1 MTLCHIKVSEL
12 YNKVCVRDLSADTAS
27 PEVWSVMLEVS
38 PGMEQLCKFAGLFE
52 K

>member
-1 MTLCHIKVSEL
+1 MTYCHIKASEL
-12 YNKVCVRDLSADTAS
+12 YNKVCVRDLSAETAS

-38 PGMEQLCKFAGLFE
+38 SGVEQPCKLAGLFE